1 VDSDQVFI
9 ARPDVEEKF
18 DSVLARSR
26 EQGLQVIWLF
36 GETGQGKTF
45 FLRHYLD
52 HVRDHTLVSYA
63 QCSSPLGNQSTNV
76 LKPHQ
81 PLKDIFEDLLANQ
94 ANSRRRLNLVK
105 NISLTVLAII
115 PIVGDLAYGVKEIRR
130 DLNEFK
136 SGTREVDFSNFVKE
150 YFTDLK
156 NIAEEAPVFLVIDDV
171 QWVDTPTIE
180 ALNRFFSEPEYRS
193 ANITLVLSA
202 RRDELEGT
210 PELLSLYT
218 KFSQEPISTEIT
230 IPPFSS
236 EQIQDFYHTRFPRSP
251 RQPDLLLWLEQ
262 KTGGNPFFLQSYIQH
277 LMVEDVLNDHGVVT
291 GDLESYRG
299 LPAEIRLVTN
309 WLMKSLKEN
318 DLNLV
323 LTASVLGFQFSLHEL
338 MHLTQRPSLELIRG
352 LRRVRTS
359 HGIVE
364 PVGFRLVNG
373 KESTVYRF
381 TQHAIHTALYNE
393 LTAEEKEALHR
404 MTAHYLNDLRLSRGD
419 DPDVQNSIASALMLH
434 SRLGHEPELEYQS
447 ILMKAQNT
455 AEDLDEE
462 GILEQLRSLSPSIGI
477 PFEEIMQT
485 YHQAMQLA
493 PLRTKFAHREQV
505 ALGGVGEERDGD
517 GLGHLLTRVLG
528 MLQRGSTAEANVV
541 LEMQLTRAERKG
553 TMLHPLVHI
562 LYALTAQMLGRGAD
576 LSIRSLHTAAMNAAH
591 PTYAAFARIGLA
603 LFESQDDVTV
613 LEALQEASRY
623 SGRHSRIIHTI
634 VAWVITTRFAGREEF
649 ADILSQ
655 RAIPTQM
662 PESLQQHYP
671 RTAAVM
677 RKGK

>member
-1 VDSDQVFI
+1 MDSDQIFI
-9 ARPDVEEKF
+9 ARPDVEQQF
-18 DSVLARSR
+18 DRVLAESR
-26 EQGLQVIWLF
+26 EDGLRVIWMF
-36 GETGQGKTF
+36 GETGQGKTR

-52 HVRDHTLVSYA
+52 HVREHTLVSYA

-94 ANSRRRLNLVK
+94 ANSRRKLNLVK

-150 YFTDLK
+150 YFTDLQK
-156 NIAEEAPVFLVIDDV
+156 ISEEAPVFLVIDDV
-171 QWVDTPTIE
+171 QWVDIPTIE

-193 ANITLVLSA
+193 SNITLVLSA
-202 RRDELEGT
+202 RRDELEAT
-210 PELLSLYT
+210 PEMLSLYT
-218 KFSQEPISTEIT
+218 KYSQDPFCAEIT
-230 IPPFSS
+230 IPPFSP
-236 EQIQDFYHTRFPRSP
+236 EQIQDFYHTRFPRCP

-262 KTGGNPFFLQSYIQH
+262 KTGGNPFYLQSYIQH
-277 LMVEDVLNDHGVVT
+277 LQVEEVLNDHGVVT

-309 WLMKSLKEN
+309 WLMKSLKED
-318 DLNLV
+318 DLHLV

-352 LRRVRTS
+352 LRRVRTT

-364 PVGFRLVNG
+364 PDGFRLVNG

-404 MTAHYLNDLRLSRGD
+404 MTAHYLNDLRLSHGD
-419 DPDVQNSIASALMLH
+419 DPDVQNSVASALMLH
-434 SRLGHEPELEYQS
+434 SRLGHEPELEYES
-447 ILMKAQNT
+447 ILLKAQNT
-455 AEDLDEE
+455 TDDLDEK
-462 GILEQLRSLSPSIGI
+462 GILEQLRALSPAIGI

-485 YHQAMQLA
+485 YQQAMQIA
-493 PLRTKFAHREQV
+493 PLRTRHAHREQV
-505 ALGGVGEERDGD
+505 VLGPSGEEREGE
-517 GLGHLLTRVLG
+517 GLGPLLHRVLS
-528 MLQRGSTAEANVV
+528 LLHRGSTAEANVV

-553 TMLHPLVHI
+553 QALHPLVHI

-576 LSIRSLHTAAMNAAH
+576 LSIRALHTAAMSTAH
-591 PTYAAFARIGLA
+591 PTYTAFARLGIA
-603 LFESQDDVTV
+603 LFESQDDVIV
-613 LEALQEASRY
+613 LEALREASRY

-634 VAWVITTRFAGREEF
+634 VAWIVSTRFSGREEF

-655 RAIPTQM
+655 RTLPDQM
-662 PESLQQHYP
+662 PESLQLHYP

-677 RKGK
+677 RKSR